1 MPLNPAFNAPQIL
14 SALNHLAA
22 SHLIIG
28 AETNLPRKDPR
39 SNVPLLA
46 HLVPNLAD
54 TTLQSEL
61 VPSLQHIVLVDNS
74 QDRIDLSEQRSLKKY
89 QHVLED
95 GGSGHALEDQRLDAR
110 DIVNIQFT
118 SGTTSMPKAACLS
131 HRSILNNGNSIGDR
145 MLLTPEDVICCPP
158 PLYQC
163 V

>member
-1 MPLNPAFNAPQIL
+1 M
-14 SALNHLAA
+14 
-22 SHLIIG
+22 
-28 AETNLPRKDPR
+28 
-39 SNVPLLA
+39 
-46 HLVPNLAD
+46 
-54 TTLQSEL
+54 
-61 VPSLQHIVLVDNS
+61 
-74 QDRIDLSEQRSLKKY
+74 DLSEQRSLKKY
-89 QHVLED
+89 QHILED
-95 GGSGHALEDQRLDAR
+95 GGSGHALEDQRLDAN